1 MICQHSSKERGMMC
15 KRTASVCSVTFCVC
29 ARQSSL
35 KKMARLGI
43 HVTWRLISSSA
54 RTVKSS
60 RMSLC
65 PQFAFLVAVRPL
77 LVNCSLLPTA
87 FYFPVVDGKHNM
99 ASKHH
104 TPVLSWRLTGS
115 SSFLHTPVQ
124 LFQYLCCQMRGGTTM
139 TPYSVYTARN
149 SKVFSCVCRP
159 TEANGAAHLNL
170 YCGLFLGNSLLLDPN
185 LDLITWHFCNVGK
198 MRCIR

>member
-1 MICQHSSKERGMMC
+1 MYEDSQAHKWHKDFKLFTVFYSGWLSTNNISPFHMMICQHSSKERGMMC

-77 LVNCSLLPTA
+77 LVNCSLLPAA

-99 ASKHH
+99 APLSCRGASLAQAPFYTHQFSFFNTSAARWGVEQQWPPILHAIQRSSVVFVGPLKRM
-104 TPVLSWRLTGS
+104 VLRIWICTVD
-115 SSFLHTPVQ
+115 F
-124 LFQYLCCQMRGGTTM
+124 F
-139 TPYSVYTARN
+139 
-149 SKVFSCVCRP
+149 
-159 TEANGAAHLNL
+159 
-170 YCGLFLGNSLLLDPN
+170 
-185 LDLITWHFCNVGK
+185 
-198 MRCIR
+198 

>member
-60 RMSLC
+60 RMALC

-77 LVNCSLLPTA
+77 LVNCSLLPAA

-104 TPVLSWRLTGS
+104 TRPVVAPHWLKLLFTRTS
-115 SSFLHTPVQ
+115 SAFSIPLLPDEGWNNNDP
-124 LFQYLCCQMRGGTTM
+124 LFC
-139 TPYSVYTARN
+139 
-149 SKVFSCVCRP
+149 
-159 TEANGAAHLNL
+159 L
-170 YCGLFLGNSLLLDPN
+170 YCTQFKGLQLCL
-185 LDLITWHFCNVGK
+185 
-198 MRCIR
+198 